1 VVTKL
6 QRQISRRD
14 NSEWGKITVED
25 FHGTATVLAFKD
37 NWQRYK
43 ETLQQDAVVLIS
55 GKVSGRERDEE
66 DPPIFLD
73 EAVLLEG
80 VPNSGQLALQIELPI
95 DAELDSDIFARAK
108 RILVA
113 HPGTA
118 PVELILGTDNG
129 AAAPVLRSRTLRADA
144 SPDTIEALQE
154 MFGKARVRLVRVA
167 DGSGVTNPQSY

>member
-1 VVTKL
+1 VTKV

-14 NSEWGKITVED
+14 HTEWGKVTVED

-37 NWQRYK
+37 NWQKYK

-73 EAVLLEG
+73 AALLLDG
-80 VPNSGQLALQIELPI
+80 VSNSGQLALQIELPI
-95 DAELDSDIFARAK
+95 GAELDNDVFAKAK
-108 RILVA
+108 EVLVA

-118 PVELILGTDNG
+118 PVELLLGSYNG
-129 AAAPVLRSRTLRADA
+129 IAAPVLRSRTLKTDP
-144 SPDTIEALQE
+144 SSDTIEALQE
-154 MFGKARVRLVRVA
+154 MFGKARVRLVRVGDGRSQLDGA
-167 DGSGVTNPQSY
+167 DY